1 MCLSRIF
8 KSLVVM
14 DYFYKSYVETDL
26 ATLHYVNFIEPFNV
40 LPTEPLSFD
49 SAHFTSNYTN
59 KVFESNIN
67 DPFLRFEEHFFAAV
81 MLYRKNTKVQ
91 FEDMPHEVLE
101 FFFHKYKISGTLYF
115 HNKVYQNMLLL
126 IILIL
131 QMCIVKFTQNENYQ
145 SRNRMC
151 NLRCI

>member
-1 MCLSRIF
+1 MF
-8 KSLVVM
+8 KSLVAM
-14 DYFYKSYVETDL
+14 DYFYKSCVETDL
-26 ATLHYVNFIEPFNV
+26 ATLHYVTFIESFNV

-67 DPFLRFEEHFFAAV
+67 DPFLRFEEHFFATV

-101 FFFHKYKISGTLYF
+101 FFFINIKLVAQFIF
-115 HNKVYQNMLLL
+115 
-126 IILIL
+126 II
-131 QMCIVKFTQNENYQ
+131 KFTKTCC
-145 SRNRMC
+145 S
-151 NLRCI
+151 